1 MKRGSKSARTQSS
14 AQHFRKALN
23 KEIENVD
30 LNKVELKEIFEIF
43 YILENYVSF
52 IYDKTLPKIFTSS
65 KGDNEIRQQIL
76 KFEFIK
82 PLISFRETILK
93 EFIEKLQRKEY
104 TWW

>member
-1 MKRGSKSARTQSS
+1 MKRELRSELTQYSV
-14 AQHFRKALN
+14 QHFQKASN

-30 LNKVELKEIFEIF
+30 LNKIELKEIFEIF

-52 IYDKTLPKIFTSS
+52 IYEKTLPKIFTSEKS
-65 KGDNEIRQQIL
+65 DSEIRQQIL

-93 EFIEKLQRKEY
+93 EFIEK
-104 TWW
+104 